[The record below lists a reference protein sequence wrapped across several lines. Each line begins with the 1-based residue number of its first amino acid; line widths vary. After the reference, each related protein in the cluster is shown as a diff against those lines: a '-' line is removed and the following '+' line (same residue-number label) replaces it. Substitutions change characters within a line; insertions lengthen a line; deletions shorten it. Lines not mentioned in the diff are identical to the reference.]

1 MNKLL
6 LLFFYFCISCLNAQD
21 TLSLE
26 SAIGIAL
33 EQNYGIKIAKNDAE
47 IAHLNNTR
55 ANAGLLPLVALN
67 AGENITAVN
76 FQQKLANGTEI
87 RQTLGV
93 FNSFNTN
100 IAASWTLY
108 DGKRAW
114 MEKDRLAILD
124 ELGIVQLN
132 AKIQETAMLVAVD
145 WLEIARLTQVLNNTD
160 EVIALLNER
169 LKLATDRLNFGL
181 GNKVDVLQ
189 AQIDIN
195 DRKKDR
201 ILTENAISDAKISL
215 NTRLVRPSET
225 AFETR
230 KVTDTLPDSLNTN
243 LILKQIEERNPSL
256 NALVKL
262 QSISKI
268 NAKQIKTSALPRV
281 GLTGAYAFQ
290 RNDNTT
296 GFSLFGMQHGPTIG
310 INMTMPLYS
319 GGNLKR
325 QEEVAQVQV
334 ENTGL
339 QIVVLQQNLRQEAL
353 QLVGRSLS
361 LRRVLV
367 LDTESLAFSR
377 EQQKIALERFRLG
390 QSNALE
396 VREAQLALENAL
408 FEIQQ
413 TKFGLLVTNVLIQAL
428 VGE

>member
-1 MNKLL
+1 MNKLIL
-6 LLFFYFCISCLNAQD
+6 LLFCFCLSSLAAQD

-26 SAIGIAL
+26 SAIAMAL
-33 EQNYGIKIAKNDAE
+33 EQSYGIKMAKNDAE

-67 AGENITAVN
+67 AGDNITAVN

-87 RQTLGV
+87 RRPLGV

-100 IAASWTLY
+100 IAANWTLY

-114 MEKDRLAILD
+114 MEKDKLATLD

-145 WLEIARLTQVLNNTD
+145 WLEVARLTQVLANTD
-160 EVIALLNER
+160 EIIGVLTER
-169 LKLATDRLNFGL
+169 LKLATDRLNFGF

-215 NTRLVRPSET
+215 NTKLARPSET
-225 AFETR
+225 LFETS
-230 KVTDTLPDSLNTN
+230 KVTDKLPDSLNAP
-243 LILKQIEERNPSL
+243 LILQQIEEKNPTL

-262 QSISKI
+262 ETISKI
-268 NAKQIKTSALPRV
+268 NAKQIKTAALPRV

-296 GFSLFGMQHGPTIG
+296 GFSLFSMQHGPTIG
-310 INMTMPLYS
+310 INMTMPLYT

-325 QEEVAQVQV
+325 QEQVAQVEV
-334 ENTGL
+334 KNAGL
-339 QIVVLQQNLRQEAL
+339 RIDELQQNLRQQAL

-361 LRRVLV
+361 LRRAIV
-367 LDTESLAFSR
+367 LDTESLGFSR

-396 VREAQLALENAL
+396 LREAQLALENAL

-413 TKFGLLVTNVLIQAL
+413 TKFGLLVNDVLIQAL

>member
-6 LLFFYFCISCLNAQD
+6 ILLFCFCFSCLCAQD

-26 SAIGIAL
+26 GAISIAL

-67 AGENITAVN
+67 AGDNITAVN

-87 RQTLGV
+87 RRPLGI

-114 MEKDRLAILD
+114 MEKDRLATLD

-132 AKIQETAMLVAVD
+132 ARIQETAMLVAID
-145 WLEIARLTQVLNNTD
+145 WLEIARLAQVLNNTD
-160 EVIALLNER
+160 ELIVLLNER
-169 LKLATDRLNFGL
+169 LKLATDRLNFGF

-201 ILTENAISDAKISL
+201 ILTENAISNAKISL
-215 NTRLVRPSET
+215 NTRLARPTET
-225 AFETR
+225 KFETS
-230 KVTDTLPDSLNTN
+230 KVTDKLPDSLNTN
-243 LILKQIEERNPSL
+243 LILKQIEEKNPSL

-262 QSISKI
+262 QTISKI
-268 NAKQIKTSALPRV
+268 NAKQIKASVLPQI
-281 GLTGAYAFQ
+281 GLSGAYAFQ

-296 GFSLFGMQHGPTIG
+296 GFSLFSMQHGPTFG
-310 INMTMPLYS
+310 INMTMPLYT

-325 QEEVAQVQV
+325 QEEIAQVQV

-339 QIVVLQQNLRQEAL
+339 QIAALQQNLKQEAL

-361 LRRVLV
+361 LRRALV
-367 LDTESLAFSR
+367 LDTETLSFSR

-396 VREAQLALENAL
+396 VRESQLALENAL

-413 TKFGLLVTNVLIQAL
+413 TKFGLLVTDVLIQAL
-428 VGE
+428 IGE